1 MERVAH
7 GSGSA
12 GEDRQLLLK
21 PRSDQHAQDAVTY
34 MFELLIMSIR
44 AELAFFELVMRSI
57 IQADVSKDILC
68 QLGIVDGG

>member
-1 MERVAH
+1 VYAAH
-7 GSGSA
+7 GSCSA
-12 GEDRQLLLK
+12 GQDWQLLLK
-21 PRSDQHAQDAVTY
+21 PGSDQHSKDTVTY
-34 MFELLIMSIR
+34 MFELFVMSIR

>member
-1 MERVAH
+1 
-7 GSGSA
+7 
-12 GEDRQLLLK
+12 
-21 PRSDQHAQDAVTY
+21 
-34 MFELLIMSIR
+34 MFELFVMSIR